1 MLRNILASILFR
13 KKTISTILLMI
24 VLLGV
29 LSYVTFPKEEMPEID
44 LKTVALIV
52 EYKGMSSSEIEKLIT
67 EPLERKLMSLQDI
80 DEIVSISKDNI
91 ASFMIAFELNTK
103 IQNLSKLIR
112 NTITDAS
119 EELPA
124 EMEIIEVKEY
134 DSSMFSNIYV
144 GIYGDVPYD
153 ILEKT
158 ANAYKDQL
166 EKINN
171 VTEVDIVGKR
181 DEIVKVTLDPSL
193 LRKYEL
199 DVADVYGALR
209 KYNNIVP
216 AGTLVSDDA
225 NYSIKIPGLYENYRE
240 IGCLLY
246 TSDAADE

>member
-134 DSSMFSNIYV
+134 D
-144 GIYGDVPYD
+144 
-153 ILEKT
+153 L
-158 ANAYKDQL
+158 
-166 EKINN
+166 
-171 VTEVDIVGKR
+171 
-181 DEIVKVTLDPSL
+181 SL
-193 LRKYEL
+193 
-199 DVADVYGALR
+199 
-209 KYNNIVP
+209 IH
-216 AGTLVSDDA
+216 
-225 NYSIKIPGLYENYRE
+225 I
-240 IGCLLY
+240 
-246 TSDAADE
+246 

>member
-134 DSSMFSNIYV
+134 DSSMFSNISSFLESIFFFITKV
-144 GIYGDVPYD
+144 LTGFNTFSSFSISKSS
-153 ILEKT
+153 ILIAFSIISSFSST
-158 ANAYKDQL
+158 
-166 EKINN
+166 
-171 VTEVDIVGKR
+171 
-181 DEIVKVTLDPSL
+181 SL
-193 LRKYEL
+193 SSSESFIFK
-199 DVADVYGALR
+199 
-209 KYNNIVP
+209 
-216 AGTLVSDDA
+216 
-225 NYSIKIPGLYENYRE
+225 
-240 IGCLLY
+240 
-246 TSDAADE
+246 